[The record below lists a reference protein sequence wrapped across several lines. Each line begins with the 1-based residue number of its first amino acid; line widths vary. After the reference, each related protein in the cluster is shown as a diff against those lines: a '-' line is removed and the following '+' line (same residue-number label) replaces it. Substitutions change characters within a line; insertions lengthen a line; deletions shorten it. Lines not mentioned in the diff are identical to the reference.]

1 MVQVLG
7 KNWNIFRYTADFSH
21 ILSIL
26 ILLTRMIR
34 RRTCAGVSLKTNIL
48 YLIVF
53 VCRYWD
59 NVFAPPLYNTVC
71 KMFYI
76 SSTSLVIV
84 LMLTKYRRTYDRR
97 HDTFSMAVLLVLC
110 VPFALMSTRYYGL
123 EEFLWTYSLWLE
135 AVAILPQLML
145 IRRNQR
151 VDVVTKDYVF
161 FLGLYRLF
169 YVLNWIRKAVVKQ
182 KTIRVVWI
190 TGILQSVIYI
200 DFLYYYIRSFV
211 QGTQMELPL

>member
-26 ILLTRMIR
+26 ILLTRMIM
-34 RRTCAGVSLKTNIL
+34 RRTCAGVSLKTNAL

-53 VCRYWD
+53 ICRYWD

-97 HDTFSMAVLLVLC
+97 HDTFSMTVLLLLC
-110 VPFALMSTRYYGL
+110 VPFALLSMRYYGF

-182 KTIRVVWI
+182 KTVKVVWI
-190 TGILQSVIYI
+190 TGILQSIIYI